1 MSSKVDRDNRNE
13 IPTAGTAIQC
23 ARSRI
28 QWPNSPMIRNAANGR
43 SGMSAY
49 FILYLRPAGPVAALP
64 GYPLLGGSC
73 HRATRTC
80 SDGFPVAAP
89 RTRVCRLPLRPGPAR
104 CHPPCNGSPA
114 QSLSPSQ
121 PRRLGC
127 RLFRSA
133 RVPCGA
139 TRSSTLYLLRTSS
152 PFHQVELFGGDG
164 GFAAVERD
172 DDRQPHGDFRRRDR
186 EREEDEDL
194 ARDVVQVVREG
205 HEVDVR
211 GVQHQLDG
219 EEDHDDVSPDQ
230 HADDTGDEDD
240 RAEDHVGGQ
249 RRHRT
254 IWTPRPARPSG
265 SPGP

>member
-13 IPTAGTAIQC
+13 IATAGTAIQC

-49 FILYLRPAGPVAALP
+49 FMLYLRPAGPVAALP
-64 GYPLLGGSC
+64 G
-73 HRATRTC
+73 R
-80 SDGFPVAAP
+80 
-89 RTRVCRLPLRPGPAR
+89 
-104 CHPPCNGSPA
+104 A

-152 PFHQVELFGGDG
+152 PFHQVQFFGGDG
-164 GFAAVERD
+164 VLAAVERD
-172 DDRQPHGDFRRRDR
+172 DDGQPHGNLRRRDR

-194 ARDVVQVVREG
+194 SRDFVQVVREG

-219 EEDHDDVSPDQ
+219 QENHDDVPPDQ
-230 HADDTGDEDD
+230 HADDPGDEDD
-240 RAEDHVGGQ
+240 RAENHVGGQ
-249 RRHRT
+249 GGHLFGSGPRIPFLAMRMAPTMATRRISEATSKGNR
-254 IWTPRPARPSG
+254 
-265 SPGP
+265 